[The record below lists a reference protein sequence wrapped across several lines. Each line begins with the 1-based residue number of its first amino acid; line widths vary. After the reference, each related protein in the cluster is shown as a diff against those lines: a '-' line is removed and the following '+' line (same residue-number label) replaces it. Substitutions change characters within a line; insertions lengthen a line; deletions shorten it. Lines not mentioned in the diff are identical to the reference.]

1 MISLNNSC
9 AKEKIRLG
17 GSIGVSHKMKKIK
30 CVVFDLDNTLWSGIL
45 MENESVE
52 LKRRYD

>member
-1 MISLNNSC
+1 
-9 AKEKIRLG
+9 
-17 GSIGVSHKMKKIK
+17 MKKIK